1 MTPRHEPPG
10 IEAASD
16 LVPAL
21 LLDWIGGNASLVM
34 VVDEAGRVVYAND
47 AACQWRGHD
56 RQRLLQERIQ
66 DIDNALWR
74 EWSDFNHAR
83 WQPGRSSH
91 WQSWSEAQDGR
102 RVATNFRLQAL
113 TLREQRFLF
122 LVSGELNP
130 REDVEQELKR
140 TLAFVQGIIDAF
152 PDFLFEGSA
161 DGRYL
166 NAWTKNPELL
176 AASRELLLGRT
187 IDEVLSPASA
197 ATAKAAFREAD
208 EKGLSF
214 GKVISVDTPHGRHWY
229 ELSVS
234 KMPRGEGEAPHFI
247 TVSRDV
253 SARLALQEALEEK
266 ERHFRTLV
274 ENSPDLIARFDTS
287 SRCLYANPALAQRAH
302 SEPAALI
309 GRTPVACL
317 GHVPGNALQLRM
329 LACLRGGEPQHFE
342 LSWTDAGGRPA
353 NHLISLT
360 PEFDARHLVDSVLL
374 VGRDIG
380 ELRAY
385 QDRIHRL
392 VESNIIGVLFWHAD
406 GRIEEAN
413 DAFLDLLG
421 YSRLDLLSGQL
432 RWDRLAPQEPQTAE
446 AMIAQD
452 ARHTGVRGAYETELL
467 HRDGRRVPAL
477 VGSALLDRDQRL
489 RVTYVLDQTERRRA
503 EVERRAREAAE
514 AASRAKGEF
523 LAHMSHEIRTPL
535 HAVLGMAYLAERETH
550 EASTRDRLNKITR
563 AGGSL
568 LNLINDILDFSKIE
582 TGLLK
587 IESSPFD
594 LHKLLDS
601 VAVIMGSV
609 LSSNA
614 VDVVIAPAPQGVRHL
629 VGDGFRIEQVLINL
643 VGNALKFT
651 REGHVELS
659 VKVVERAHDRVRLMF
674 SVEDTGIG
682 MTREQMATL
691 FKPFTQAE
699 ASTARRFGGT
709 GLGLSISRQLVRL
722 MQSEIVVESAVGQ
735 GSAFRF
741 TVELGVAHDQEDSAL
756 EAASPRKVLVV
767 AAANGRTGANLV
779 QLCESLGW
787 SAACVSHDDA
797 ALASMPCGSADAVAD
812 VVLIECGQ
820 DDGADTASARR
831 LRSATSGKKPSLV
844 AVANASE
851 ALRLESLVDDGIL
864 DAVLVRPVTPS
875 TLREG
880 VTRALDR
887 SGRSS
892 VAQSR
897 AIDEST
903 SLHGMRVMVVDD
915 NEINRELAIS
925 ILASHGAKVITANDG
940 QRALEVLKSGAHV
953 CDVVLMDLQMPGM
966 DGMQT
971 TAQVRQLPGCKRL
984 PIVALTAS
992 AFNEQ
997 RVAALRAGM
1006 DAVVTKPFDVSG
1018 LVRLL
1023 SRLVRGVAVGDG
1035 GANDSSSDHP
1045 PAAPAAAPLLMDIDR
1060 GHALWQDVEQ
1070 YRHHLHRF
1078 LKEHEGEAQRVSS
1091 LDTDALIH
1099 LAHKTRGSAAALA
1112 LPAVAEAASQLE
1124 GHLRTGAHDLSAIT
1138 LYASVVGRTCVAI
1151 NEYLGVSGV
1160 D

>member
-1 MTPRHEPPG
+1 MTPRDEQPG
-10 IEAASD
+10 REATTD
-16 LVPAL
+16 LVPEL
-21 LLDWIGGNASLVM
+21 LLGWIGRNASLVM
-34 VVDEAGRVVYAND
+34 VADEAGQVVFAND
-47 AACQWRGHD
+47 AARAWLGHD
-56 RQRLLQERIQ
+56 RQRVLQERIQ
-66 DIDNALWR
+66 DFDDALWR
-74 EWSDFNHAR
+74 EWSDPDRPR
-83 WQPGRSSH
+83 WQPGRFSQ
-91 WQSWSEAQDGR
+91 WQSWHEAEDGR
-102 RVATNFRLQAL
+102 RVATGFRLQAL
-113 TLREQRFLF
+113 ALREQRFLI

-130 REDVEQELKR
+130 RENVEQELKR

-161 DGRYL
+161 EGRYL
-166 NAWTKNPELL
+166 NTWTKNPELL
-176 AASRELLLGRT
+176 AASRDFMVGRT
-187 IDEVLSPASA
+187 LDEVLSPSSA

-234 KMPRGEGEAPHFI
+234 KMPMGDGEAPHFI

-274 ENSPDLIARFDTS
+274 ENSPDLIARFDAS
-287 SRCLYANPALAQRAH
+287 SRCLYANPALAARAH

-309 GRTPVACL
+309 GKTPVACL
-317 GHVPGNALQLRM
+317 GNVPGHALQLHM
-329 LACLRGGEPQHFE
+329 LACLQGGEPQHFE
-342 LSWTDAGGRPA
+342 MSWTDAGGRPA
-353 NHLISLT
+353 NHLVSLT
-360 PEFDARHLVDSVLL
+360 PEFDAQHHLGSVLL

-392 VESNIIGVLFWHAD
+392 VESNIIGVLFWRAD
-406 GRIEEAN
+406 GRVEEAN
-413 DAFLDLLG
+413 DALLELLG
-421 YSRLDLLSGQL
+421 YSRADLLSGQL
-432 RWDRLAPQEPQTAE
+432 RWDRLAPQGQE
-446 AMIAQD
+446 AADALIAQD
-452 ARHTGVRGAYETELL
+452 AQHAGVRGAYETELL
-467 HRDGRRVPAL
+467 HRDGRRVPVL
-477 VGSALLDRDQRL
+477 VGSAMLDSDQQL

-550 EASTRDRLNKITR
+550 ETSTRDRLNKITR
-563 AGGSL
+563 AGRSL

-587 IESSPFD
+587 IESTPFD
-594 LHKLLDS
+594 LHKVLDN

-609 LSSNA
+609 VSSNA
-614 VDVVIAPAPQGVRHL
+614 VDVVIAPSPQGIRHL

-651 REGHVELS
+651 QEGHVELS
-659 VKVVERAHDRVRLMF
+659 VRVVERAHDRVMLMF

-682 MTREQMATL
+682 MNREQMATL

-709 GLGLSISRQLVRL
+709 GLGLSISKQLVKL
-722 MQSEIVVESAVGQ
+722 MQSEIVVESALGH

-741 TVELGVAHDQEDSAL
+741 TVGLGVAHGREGTAS
-756 EAASPRKVLVV
+756 EATPHRVLLV

-779 QLCESLGW
+779 QICQTLEW
-787 SAACVSHDDA
+787 PVSRVTHEDA
-797 ALASMPCGSADAVAD
+797 ALTAMTGSGAWAGAD
-812 VVLIECGQ
+812 VVLIECGE
-820 DDGADTASARR
+820 DDSADKALARHLRGATPGR
-831 LRSATSGKKPSLV
+831 KPRLV
-844 AVANASE
+844 AVANARE
-851 ALRLESLVDDGIL
+851 ALRLESLVDNGLL
-864 DAVLVRPVTPS
+864 DAVLVKPVTPS
-875 TLREG
+875 TLQES
-880 VTRALDR
+880 VDRALGR
-887 SGRSS
+887 GGRSL
-892 VAQSR
+892 ARESR
-897 AIDEST
+897 RMDEST
-903 SLHGMRVMVVDD
+903 FLQGMRVLVVDD
-915 NEINRELAIS
+915 NATNRELATS
-925 ILASHGAKVITANDG
+925 ILASHGATAITANDG
-940 QRALEVLKSGAHV
+940 HAAVKMLESDARV
-953 CDVVLMDLQMPGM
+953 CDIVLMDLQMPGM

-971 TAQVRQLPGCKRL
+971 TAQIRQLPGYQCL

-1006 DAVVTKPFDVSG
+1006 NAVVTKPFDVRG

-1023 SRLVRGVAVGDG
+1023 LRLVRGVDGGDG
-1035 GANDSSSDHP
+1035 RETDSSPPGS
-1045 PAAPAAAPLLMDIDR
+1045 PAAPAIAPLLVDFDAGM
-1060 GHALWQDVEQ
+1060 ALWQDAEQ

-1078 LKEHEGEAQRVSS
+1078 VKEHEDEAQRAGT
-1091 LDTDALIH
+1091 LGNEDLI
-1099 LAHKTRGSAAALA
+1099 LLVHKTRGSAAALA
-1112 LPAVAEAASQLE
+1112 LVAVAEAASQLE
-1124 GHLRTGAHDLSAIT
+1124 DHLRTGARDLNEIARF
-1138 LYASVVGRTCVAI
+1138 ASEIGRTCVAI
-1151 NEYLGVSGV
+1151 NEYLDASAA

>member
-1 MTPRHEPPG
+1 M
-10 IEAASD
+10 
-16 LVPAL
+16 
-21 LLDWIGGNASLVM
+21 GGNASLIM
-34 VVDEAGRVVYAND
+34 VADEAGRVVFAND
-47 AACQWRGHD
+47 AACKWRGHD
-56 RQRLLQERIQ
+56 RQRVLRECIQ
-66 DIDNALWR
+66 DFDDALWR
-74 EWSDFNHAR
+74 EWSDPDHPR
-83 WQPGRSSH
+83 WQPGRFSQ
-91 WQSWSEAQDGR
+91 WQSWRETAEGL

-113 TLREQRFLF
+113 ALRKQRFLM

-166 NAWTKNPELL
+166 NTWTKNPELL
-176 AASRELLLGRT
+176 AASRDFMVGRT
-187 IDEVLSPASA
+187 LDEVLSPSSA

-208 EKGLSF
+208 EQGLSF

-234 KMPRGEGEAPHFI
+234 KMPMGEGEAPHFI

-274 ENSPDLIARFDTS
+274 ENSPDLIARFDAS
-287 SRCLYANPALAQRAH
+287 SRCLYANPALAARAH

-309 GRTPVACL
+309 GLTPAACL
-317 GHVPGNALQLRM
+317 GNVPGNELQLRM
-329 LACLRGGEPQHFE
+329 LACLRGGESQHFE
-342 LSWTDAGGRPA
+342 MNWTDAGDRPA
-353 NHLISLT
+353 NHLVSLT
-360 PEFDARHLVDSVLL
+360 PEFDAQHLVGSVLL

-392 VESNIIGVLFWHAD
+392 VESNIIGVLFWRAD

-413 DAFLDLLG
+413 DAFLELLG
-421 YSRLDLLSGQL
+421 YSRADLLSGQL
-432 RWDRLAPQEPQTAE
+432 HWDRLATQGKQADE
-446 AMIAQD
+446 ALIAQG
-452 ARHTGVRGAYETELL
+452 AQHAGVRGAYETELL
-467 HRDGRRVPAL
+467 HRDGRRVPVL
-477 VGSALLDRDQRL
+477 VGSAMLDSEKQL

-503 EVERRAREAAE
+503 EFERRAREAAE

-550 EASTRDRLNKITR
+550 ETSTRDRLNKITR
-563 AGGSL
+563 AGRSL

-594 LHKLLDS
+594 LHKLLDN

-609 LSSNA
+609 VSSNA
-614 VDVVIAPAPQGVRHL
+614 VDVVIAPPPPEVRHL

-651 REGHVELS
+651 QEGHVELS
-659 VKVVERAHDRVRLMF
+659 VRVVERFHDHVMLMF

-709 GLGLSISRQLVRL
+709 GLGLSISKQLVKL
-722 MQSEIVVESAVGQ
+722 MQSEIVVESTVGQ

-741 TVELGVAHDQEDSAL
+741 TVELGVALGEAGRSP
-756 EAASPRKVLVV
+756 EAAKHRVVLVV
-767 AAANGRTGANLV
+767 AGNGRTGGNLV
-779 QLCESLGW
+779 QICESLKW
-787 SAACVSHDDA
+787 PVARASHGDA
-797 ALASMPCGSADAVAD
+797 AHMLMTGHGAGAGAD
-812 VVLIECGQ
+812 VILIECGE
-820 DDGADTASARR
+820 DNSVDTALARQ
-831 LRSATSGKKPSLV
+831 LRGATPGQKPGLV
-844 AVANASE
+844 AVASARE
-851 ALRLESLVDDGIL
+851 ALRLEALVDDGLL
-864 DAVLVRPVTPS
+864 DAVLVKPVTPS
-875 TLREG
+875 ALQEC
-880 VTRALDR
+880 VDRALGR
-887 SGRSS
+887 GGRSL
-892 VAQSR
+892 ARESR
-897 AIDEST
+897 GTDELT
-903 SLHGMRVMVVDD
+903 SLHGMRVLVVDD
-915 NEINRELAIS
+915 NETNRELATS
-925 ILASHGAKVITANDG
+925 ILASHGATAITANDG
-940 QRALEVLKSGAHV
+940 HAAVKMLKSDASL
-953 CDVVLMDLQMPGM
+953 CDIVLMDLQMPGM

-971 TAQVRQLPGCKRL
+971 TAQMRQLPGYERL

-1006 DAVVTKPFDVSG
+1006 DAVVTKPFDVRG

-1023 SRLVRGVAVGDG
+1023 LRLVRGVAG
-1035 GANDSSSDHP
+1035 GGERAAESLPARP
-1045 PAAPAAAPLLMDIDR
+1045 PEVPASAPSLVDFDAGM
-1060 GHALWQDVEQ
+1060 ALWQDAEQ

-1078 LKEHEGEAQRVSS
+1078 VKEHEDEAQRAGM
-1091 LDTDALIH
+1091 LGNEDLI
-1099 LAHKTRGSAAALA
+1099 LLVHKTRGSAAALV
-1112 LPAVAEAASQLE
+1112 LVAVAEAANQLE
-1124 GHLRTGAHDLSAIT
+1124 AHLRSGARDAESIARFGAEI
-1138 LYASVVGRTCVAI
+1138 GRTCLAI
-1151 NEYLGVSGV
+1151 KEYLDASGG